1 MQFISRFSQTSDI
14 PPVRLVEFG
23 AEQSKESAVPVV
35 MPAVVNLRSQRIEQ
49 CLVLKYLITNTQLG
63 TPYLVLINDRPFISL
78 DLESL

>member
-1 MQFISRFSQTSDI
+1 M
-14 PPVRLVEFG
+14 
-23 AEQSKESAVPVV
+23 V